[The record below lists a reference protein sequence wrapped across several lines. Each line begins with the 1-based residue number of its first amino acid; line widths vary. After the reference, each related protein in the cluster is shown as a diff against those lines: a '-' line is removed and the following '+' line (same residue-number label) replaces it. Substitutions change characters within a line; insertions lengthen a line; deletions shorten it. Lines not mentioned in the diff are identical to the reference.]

1 MKKKP
6 IILFFFFLFFFGL
19 SYYYFLDQ
27 YTSGALAFLQRRFIN
42 NTLSEDGSIN
52 EPKTEK
58 CPLNGALYGKTQRS
72 LWEGR
77 RPLGIMIENS
87 VDARPQ
93 SGLSSADV
101 VFEAVAEGGI
111 TRFLAIF
118 YCQDAQVI
126 GPVRSARV
134 YFMDFVSGFGDDV
147 LYAHVGGAN
156 TPGPAD
162 ALGQI
167 EDEGWAGYNDLN
179 QFSIG
184 FPTFW
189 RDYERLPGVA
199 VEHTMYTSS
208 QKLWEVAAK
217 RGLTNK
223 NKKGQFWDKDFG
235 NWEFEEDASISS
247 RPEKQQI
254 KFGFWEDYANFNVV
268 WNYDQNNNQY
278 LRNNGGKAHLDKN
291 NNSQIST
298 KNVIVL
304 FMDESVANDG
314 YEGGQHLLYGTTG
327 TGEALVFKN
336 GKAIKATWSKEDR
349 YSQIRAYDLQD
360 KEIKFVAGP
369 IWFEVVP
376 VGNGIEY

>member
-6 IILFFFFLFFFGL
+6 ILLILFFFLAFGL
-19 SYYYFLDQ
+19 SYFYFLDQ
-27 YTSGALAFLQRRFIN
+27 YTAGAIAFLQRRFVQNSIN
-42 NTLSEDGSIN
+42 EDGTIN
-52 EPKTEK
+52 EPKTEQ
-58 CPLNGALYGKTQRS
+58 CPINGGLYGKSQRA
-72 LWEGR
+72 LWETR
-77 RPLGIMIENS
+77 RPLGIMVENS

-93 SGLSSADV
+93 SGLGNADV

-111 TRFLAIF
+111 TRFLSIF
-118 YCQDAQVI
+118 YCQDADII

-134 YFMDFVSGFGDDV
+134 YFMDFVAGFGNNA

-208 QKLWEVAAK
+208 QKLWEIAAK

-223 NKKGQFWDKDFG
+223 NKKGQLWSQG
-235 NWEFEEDASISS
+235 YTGWSFEEEAPLDQRSK
-247 RPEKQQI
+247 KQQI
-254 KFGFWEDYANFNVV
+254 RFGFWEDYANFNVV
-268 WNYDQNNNQY
+268 WNYNPNTNSY
-278 LRNNGGKAHLDKN
+278 VRNNGGKPHLDKN
-291 NNSQIST
+291 NDAQLAA
-298 KNVIVL
+298 KNVVVL
-304 FMDESVANDG
+304 FMEESVANDG
-314 YEGGQHLLYGTTG
+314 YDKGEHLLYETTG

-336 GKAIKATWSKEDR
+336 GKAFKAIWSKEDR
-349 YSQIRAYDLQD
+349 YSQIYLTDTQD
-360 KEIKFVAGP
+360 KEISFVGGP
-369 IWFEVVP
+369 IWFEVIP
-376 VGNGIEY
+376 LGNRVQY